1 LSNQTEWQIKY
12 FTGRDIHL
20 NITERIPT

>member
-1 LSNQTEWQIKY
+1 LSNQAEWQIKY

-20 NITERIPT
+20 NITESIPT